1 MGIVDTRGRMALTA
15 NAALARD
22 EMLPGRLMLL
32 SQSGS
37 LLGTC
42 VSRGGAR
49 RIGFATLVSVG
60 NEADLS
66 VGEIGAAAA
75 CDPGIDAFLLFL
87 ETIRRPEEIARF
99 AALAHAAR
107 KPILA
112 YKLGRSAI
120 GRDLAVSHT
129 GALVGSDA
137 AADAFLAHHGIV
149 RVDQFEALLELPSL
163 LIGRRPLREEK
174 PAVGVVTTT
183 GGGAAMVVDRLGLT
197 EIPVAEPSA
206 TTLARLAARG
216 IHVQPGRI
224 LDLTLAGTRPD
235 VMTAALET
243 LLEAP
248 EFAAVIAVVGSS
260 AQYQP
265 ELAVKPII
273 DCAHRGK
280 PLAAFIVPQADTT
293 LGLLAEAGVAA
304 FRTPEACADGIR
316 ALLAW
321 RAPRVPEKLARLPA
335 APVSPGT
342 VLDERQSQHLFQ
354 ALGVPCAPSI
364 VLNPDDLEPG
374 DLPFPYPVVAKI
386 LCQDIL
392 HKSEVG
398 GVLLDIASAEELRDK
413 ATAMV
418 ATLRDRAPEARLAGL
433 LVQPMLRGLA
443 EVLVGL
449 TRDAQVGP
457 VVTVGMGGV
466 LAELYRDVAERLAPV
481 SRAEAAAMIEEV
493 RGLATITGFR
503 NLPRG
508 DISALAE
515 AVARFSQL
523 AALEGP
529 RVAEAEINP
538 LIVMAN
544 GVVAVD
550 GLVRFE

>member
-1 MGIVDTRGRMALTA
+1 MGIVDTRHRMALTA

-37 LLGTC
+37 LLGTF

-49 RIGFATLVSVG
+49 SIGFASLVSVG
-60 NEADLS
+60 NEADLG

-75 CDPGIDAFLLFL
+75 GDPGIDAFLLFL

-99 AALAHAAR
+99 AALAHAAG

-149 RVDQFEALLELPSL
+149 RVDQFEALLELPPL

-183 GGGAAMVVDRLGLT
+183 GGGAAMVVDRLGLA
-197 EIPVAEPSA
+197 EVPVAEPSEA
-206 TTLARLAARG
+206 TLARLAARG
-216 IHVQPGRI
+216 IHALPGRI

-235 VMTAALET
+235 VMAAALET

-260 AQYQP
+260 AQFQP

-273 DCAHRGK
+273 DCAHRAK
-280 PLAAFIVPQADTT
+280 PLAAFIAPQADTT

-321 RAPRVPEKLARLPA
+321 RAPRAPEPLARLPA
-335 APVSPGT
+335 APVGPGT
-342 VLDERQSQHLFQ
+342 VLDERLSQHLFQ
-354 ALGVPCAPSI
+354 ALGVPCAPSV
-364 VLNPDDLEPG
+364 VLNPDDLPPG

-386 LCQDIL
+386 LCPDIL

-398 GVLLDIASAEELRDK
+398 GVLLDITSAEALRDK

-418 ATLRDRAPEARLAGL
+418 ATLRDRVPEARLAGL

-443 EVLVGL
+443 EALVGF

-457 VVTVGMGGV
+457 IVTVGMGGV
-466 LAELYRDVAERLAPV
+466 LAELYRDVAVRLAPV
-481 SRAEAAAMIEEV
+481 SRIEAAAMIEEV
-493 RGLATITGFR
+493 RGLASIRGFR

-508 DISALAE
+508 DVAALAE

-523 AALEGP
+523 AALEAP